1 MRPHRSKKRI
11 KRSASA
17 FKTAVPSSALKNIL
31 NLKRKNQE
39 LSRRLVHFQREIE
52 DLRKKEASLEQVEC
66 QSRDLMSNLPGM
78 AYRCRNERDWPM
90 FFVSVGCMDLTGYS
104 PMDFT
109 SRRIVY
115 NELIHPQ
122 DRKRIWKEV
131 QNALRQKRHF
141 EFRYRI
147 RTKRGEE
154 KWVLEHGHG
163 VNDRSGRLLYL
174 DGLIIDI
181 SGFARAEEE
190 LRESEERYRS
200 LIEMT
205 RTAYVILD
213 SKGKVLDA
221 NDEYVRL
228 TGHKGL
234 DQVLGRSVIQWTLP
248 REKEN
253 NAKAIRECLKK
264 GFLRDFETAYVDRHG
279 RVTPILIIATVI
291 EVKGNKKIFSL
302 CHSVAEIKRAEEG
315 IRRSLSLERAT
326 LESTADGILVVED
339 NGAKVSDFN
348 DRFAQLWNIP
358 DAILRSRD
366 DEKLLKYVLPQLND
380 PGSFLSKVTDL
391 YRHPRK
397 ESFDVLKLKNGKIL
411 ERYSRPQILDG
422 KPVGRVWSFRD
433 VTERELIE
441 KELRESEEK
450 FRSVTE
456 QSPNMIFINQGGRVV
471 YANQQCAKAMGYSIK
486 EFYAPHFNFLS
497 LIHPDDFGMVRRN
510 FRLHQRGKEVA
521 PSEYKMLTKERKVL
535 NTILATKLIDYR
547 GQKAILGIITDIT
560 ARKKSDELLSQ
571 REAYLTSI
579 IENQPG
585 MVWLKDKESRLLAV
599 NHTYVK
605 MAGKKSVE
613 EVVGKTDLDF
623 WPSEMANQFRAD
635 DRRVMKSKKHIT
647 VEELISEKGAA
658 RWHET
663 FKAPVFGA
671 NGQVIGTSGYARD
684 ITARKKSEHDLRASE
699 MRYRR
704 LFEAAKDGILILNGA
719 TGMIEDVNPFLV
731 RMLGYSYEA
740 FLGKKLW
747 EVGAFQDKKKCRAAF
762 RELQTKKYIR
772 YDDLPLEAKDGRL
785 IQVEFVS
792 NVYLIDG
799 VKVIQCNIR
808 DVTERR
814 KAEKLLEESR
824 KRLRHVVD
832 SVPGVVYEFSLH
844 PDGKMGLSFIS
855 AGVKKMLGISAE
867 TLHRDFSVLIKMI
880 HPEDLQSFRASILDT
895 AKTFGPWSHEFRVRT
910 PAGLTAWFFGN
921 SVPVPM
927 EEDKIRRWRGTVI
940 DITKL
945 KQAEAELKEGRRQL
959 RQIIDTVPHMIFA
972 KDETGRFLLVN
983 RAVGMMYGMEPRLLM
998 GKKRQDIHPVRE
1010 EAERSLKEDRKV
1022 LETGK
1027 PVIVKDEIFTDGKG
1041 GKHVLQTIRIPFE
1054 MAGLKERAILG
1065 VSVDVTE
1072 QKKVEEFRND
1082 IVRTVSHE
1090 LRTPLSIEKEGISLL
1105 LDGVLGAINS
1115 EQKEVLET
1123 VMRSIDRLSRMI
1135 TNLLDISSIE
1145 TGKIKLLQERTE
1157 LVNLVKDVA
1166 FEFKK
1171 RASEKNIDLNKKLP
1185 GHEVWILADPD
1196 KITQALSNL
1205 VDNAIKFTPEGGAVE
1220 ISLSVSKDGAECCI
1234 RDTGVGIAPENISKM
1249 FEKFQQF
1256 SRTAGPGEK
1265 GFGLGLSITKG
1276 IIEMHKGRIWAESEL
1291 GKGTQIIFTL
1301 PLHSRKGG

>member
-11 KRSASA
+11 KRSVPALKA
-17 FKTAVPSSALKNIL
+17 VVPSSALRNIRTL
-31 NLKRKNQE
+31 RRNNQE
-39 LSRRLVHFQREIE
+39 LSRRLVHSQRTIQ
-52 DLRKKEASLEQVEC
+52 DLRKKEDSLEQVEC

-78 AYRCRNERDWPM
+78 AYRCKNEREWPM
-90 FFVSVGCMDLTGYS
+90 FFVSVGCLDLTGYS
-104 PMDFT
+104 PMDFKT
-109 SRRIVY
+109 RRIVY

-147 RTKRGEE
+147 RTKKGEE

-163 VNDRSGRLLYL
+163 VRDRSGRLLYL

-213 SKGKVLDA
+213 PKGKVLDA

-228 TGHKGL
+228 TGRKSL
-234 DQVLGRSVIQWTLP
+234 DQILGRSVIQWTAP
-248 REKEN
+248 DEKEN
-253 NAKAIRECLKK
+253 NAEAIRECLKK
-264 GFLRDFETAYVDRHG
+264 GFLRDFETAYGHRRG
-279 RVTPILIIATVI
+279 RVTPILITATVI
-291 EVKGNKKIFSL
+291 EVKGIKKIFSL

-326 LESTADGILVVED
+326 LESTADGILVVE
-339 NGAKVSDFN
+339 NHGTKISDFN
-348 DRFAQLWNIP
+348 DRFAQLWDISGEV
-358 DAILRSRD
+358 LQSRD
-366 DEKLLKYVLPQLND
+366 DEKLLKYVLPQLKD
-380 PGSFLSKVTDL
+380 PGGFLSKVADL

-397 ESFDVLKLKNGKIL
+397 ESFDILKLKNGKIF
-411 ERYSRPQILDG
+411 ERYSRPQLLDG

-441 KELRESEEK
+441 RELRESEEK

-471 YANQQCAKAMGYSIK
+471 YANEQCAKTMGYKVK
-486 EFYAPHFNFLS
+486 EFYAPRFNFLS
-497 LIHPDDFGMVRRN
+497 LIHPDDLGMVRHN
-510 FRLHQRGKEVA
+510 FQMHQQGKDVA
-521 PSEYKMLTKERKVL
+521 PFEYKVLTKDREVL
-535 NTILATKLIDYR
+535 NAILATKLIDYR

-560 ARKKSDELLSQ
+560 ERKKSDELLSQ

-599 NHTYVK
+599 NHVYVK
-605 MAGKKSVE
+605 MAGRKRTE

-623 WPSEMANQFRAD
+623 WPPAMANKFRAD
-635 DRRVMKSKKHIT
+635 DRKVMKKKEHII
-647 VEELISEKGAA
+647 VEELISEKGVS

-663 FKAPVFGA
+663 FKTPVFGTD
-671 NGQVIGTSGYARD
+671 GQVIGTSGYARD

-704 LFEAAKDGILILNGA
+704 LFEAAKDGILILNAA

-731 RMLGYSYEA
+731 RMLGYPYET

-747 EVGAFQDKKKCRAAF
+747 EVGAFKDTNKCRTAF

-772 YDDLPLEAKDGRL
+772 YDDMPLEAKGGQL

-799 VKVIQCNIR
+799 TKVIQCNIR

-824 KRLRHVVD
+824 KRLGHVVD

-855 AGVKKMLGISAE
+855 AGVKKMIGISAE
-867 TLHRDFSVLIKMI
+867 TLQRDFSVLLKML
-880 HPEDLQSFRASILDT
+880 HPEDIPSFRASILDS
-895 AKTFGPWSHEFRVRT
+895 ARTFSPWSHEFRVCT
-910 PAGLTAWFFGN
+910 PSGVISWFFGN
-921 SVPVPM
+921 SVPVPI

-983 RAVGMMYGMEPRLLM
+983 RAVGMMYGMEPRQLM
-998 GKKRQDIHPVRE
+998 GKKRQDIHPVAE
-1010 EAERSLKEDRKV
+1010 EAERSLKVDRKV

-1027 PVIVKDEIFTDGKG
+1027 PVIVKDEAFTDGKG
-1041 GKHVLQTIRIPFE
+1041 GKHVLQTIRIPFD
-1054 MAGLKERAILG
+1054 MAGLKEKAILG

-1105 LDGVLGAINS
+1105 LDGMLGSVNP
-1115 EQKEVLET
+1115 EQKEILET

-1171 RASEKNIDLNKKLP
+1171 RAGEKNIDFSKKLP
-1185 GHEVWILADPD
+1185 GREVWVLADQD

-1205 VDNAIKFTPEGGAVE
+1205 VDNAIKFTPEGGSVE
-1220 ISLSVSKDGAECCI
+1220 ISLEASKDRAECCI
-1234 RDTGVGIAPENISKM
+1234 RDTGVGIAPENIAKM

-1276 IIEMHKGRIWAESEL
+1276 IIEMHKGRIWAASEL
-1291 GKGTQIIFTL
+1291 GKGTQIMFTL
-1301 PLHSRKGG
+1301 PLQAKKGG